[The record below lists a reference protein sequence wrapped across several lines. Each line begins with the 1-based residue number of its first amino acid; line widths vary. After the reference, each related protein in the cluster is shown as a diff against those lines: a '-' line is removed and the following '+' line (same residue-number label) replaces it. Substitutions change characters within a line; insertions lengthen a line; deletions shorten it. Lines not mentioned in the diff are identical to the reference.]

1 MPVQDNSII
10 RSEGLRD
17 FISHRPGFLVRWGIP
32 VFFFILVALAVGS
45 YFIQYP
51 DIVQAKAK
59 VNSVNAPKQVITKSG
74 GRLVKLFKG
83 DGWEIRQGDIIGYM
97 ESTASHDEV
106 IRLSAILDTLQY
118 FADSSR
124 LEEIPRFWKASN
136 QSFAH
141 LGELQQAHQGFMQAY
156 ITFKDYLSTGFYV
169 TRKQMLSRDLGNTK
183 RLLNTLYQ
191 QKELQ
196 QQDLALS
203 QQNYDVHDTLHREA
217 ILSDMDYRN
226 QKGQLLAKKMNIPQ
240 MNASIINNESQ
251 QNALVKEMLDLDN
264 QIMQQRAVFVQ
275 ALNTYKSAV
284 EDWKQKYL
292 LTAPVSGTFVY
303 AGFLDENQQLQNGQ
317 TVGFIT
323 NENNR
328 YFVEMLIPQTN
339 FGKVKPGQEVLLKFP
354 SYPSQEFGSV
364 KGRIEYIKNLP
375 SDSGYLSRVV
385 LPNGLVTNYK
395 KQILFTEGLAASAE
409 IITEEKRL
417 SERFF
422 GQLRDLIK

>member
-32 VFFFILVALAVGS
+32 IFFFILVALAVGS

-240 MNASIINNESQ
+240 MNASIINNKSQ

-264 QIMQQRAVFVQ
+264 QIVQQRAVFIQ
-275 ALNTYKSAV
+275 ALNAYKSAV

-292 LTAPVSGTFVY
+292 LTAPVSGIFVY

-385 LPNGLVTNYK
+385 LPDGLITNYK

-409 IITEEKRL
+409 IITEKKRL

-422 GQLRDLIK
+422 GQLRDLIQ